1 MPRIAISG
9 KSGCGATTATKLVS
23 SLLGIPA
30 YNFTM
35 RDLAAEQGTAL
46 DVLQKRALTDNG
58 AIDLEID
65 RRQVS
70 FALANPK
77 FVMGSRLA
85 IWLDDDRVLS
95 KLHALQ
101 KPQIEYRFWL
111 STPLQERAKRVAA
124 RESRPYGDALSYV
137 ERRDE
142 ENAQRYA
149 KLYGINVDSLPFG
162 TVEID
167 TTRNN
172 ASQVAGIIVG
182 CVERKNLRGLKV

>member
-1 MPRIAISG
+1 
-9 KSGCGATTATKLVS
+9 
-23 SLLGIPA
+23 
-30 YNFTM
+30 M

-149 KLYGINVDSLPFG
+149 KLYGINVDSPPFG
-162 TVEID
+162 TMEID
-167 TTRNN
+167 TTRND
-172 ASQVAGIIVG
+172 AQAVARIIID
-182 CVERKNLRGLKV
+182 CVERRNLRGLKV